1 MEALRDWTM
10 TIAGVIVFG
19 SMCDMLMPENGIKKY
34 IRLALGLIL
43 VISII
48 TPVVSLLGGFR
59 DGSIPQID
67 SEQENAYTSYS
78 QMEERQREDIT
89 KIYRENVESKINA
102 TLETEYP
109 GRAFETRVETSDSQ
123 ENFGEILR
131 VDVVVYTNSET
142 GEEQRKDLSSSVE
155 ETINQN
161 YGVDKKNIY
170 VSAED
175 R

>member
-59 DGSIPQID
+59 D
-67 SEQENAYTSYS
+67 EQENAYTSYS

-89 KIYRENVESKINA
+89 KIYRENVGAKINSALESK
-102 TLETEYP
+102 YP

>member
-1 MEALRDWTM
+1 M

-89 KIYRENVESKINA
+89 KIYRENVGAKINSALESK
-102 TLETEYP
+102 YP

>member
-1 MEALRDWTM
+1 
-10 TIAGVIVFG
+10 
-19 SMCDMLMPENGIKKY
+19 
-34 IRLALGLIL
+34 
-43 VISII
+43 
-48 TPVVSLLGGFR
+48 
-59 DGSIPQID
+59 
-67 SEQENAYTSYS
+67 
-78 QMEERQREDIT
+78 MEERQREDIT
-89 KIYRENVESKINA
+89 KIYRENVGAKINS
-102 TLETEYP
+102 TLESEYP

>member
-1 MEALRDWTM
+1 M

-59 DGSIPQID
+59 DGSIPQIE

-89 KIYRENVESKINA
+89 KIYRENVGAKINS
-102 TLETEYP
+102 TLESEYP

>member
-89 KIYRENVESKINA
+89 KIYRENVGAKITA
-102 TLETEYP
+102 TLESEYP

-142 GEEQRKDLSSSVE
+142 GGEEDLVSSVKE
-155 ETINQN
+155 SINQN

>member
-48 TPVVSLLGGFR
+48 TPVVSLLGGFK
-59 DGSIPQID
+59 DGNIPQIN

-142 GEEQRKDLSSSVE
+142 GEEQRKDLSTSVE

>member
-89 KIYRENVESKINA
+89 KIYRENVGAKINSALESK
-102 TLETEYP
+102 YP
-109 GRAFETRVETSDSQ
+109 DRTFETRVETSDSQ

>member
-1 MEALRDWTM
+1 MEALRNWTM

-48 TPVVSLLGGFR
+48 NPIVSLFGGFR
-59 DGSIPQID
+59 DGNIPQID

-89 KIYRENVESKINA
+89 KIYQDNVGAKITAFLES
-102 TLETEYP
+102 EYP
-109 GRAFETRVETSDSQ
+109 DRAFETRVETSDSQ

-131 VDVVVYTNSET
+131 VDVVIHTDSGAGAT
-142 GEEQRKDLSSSVE
+142 EEKDLVSSVKE
-155 ETINQN
+155 SINQN

-175 R
+175 G

>member
-48 TPVVSLLGGFR
+48 TPVVSLLGGFK
-59 DGSIPQID
+59 DGNIPQIN

-109 GRAFETRVETSDSQ
+109 DRTFETRIETSDSQ

-131 VDVVVYTNSET
+131 VDVVIHTNSGT
-142 GEEQRKDLSSSVE
+142 DGTEEKDLVSSVKE
-155 ETINQN
+155 SINQN